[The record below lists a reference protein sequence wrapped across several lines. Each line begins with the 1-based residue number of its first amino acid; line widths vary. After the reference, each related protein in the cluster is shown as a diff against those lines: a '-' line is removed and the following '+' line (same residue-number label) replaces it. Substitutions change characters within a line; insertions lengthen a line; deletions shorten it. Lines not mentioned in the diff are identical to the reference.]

1 MGHRAGHAAHAPIR
15 PLGRP
20 RGMASDP
27 SPPAAA
33 AAAPYAAGAR
43 DLAEA
48 ALGALRPELER
59 HGARLRALAE
69 AQARLG
75 GALTGDGGGL
85 AGPEDGGGGTSAE
98 APGAGAGL
106 GQGARVAAGALSVS
120 FSLSRARLLACL
132 LACLLA
138 YLLADVRA
146 SLPTPLL
153 ADAVLTV
160 TPAAVRKGSTPP

>member
-59 HGARLRALAE
+59 HGARLLERPRVEHVDARAV
-69 AQARLG
+69 ARLG
-75 GALTGDGGGL
+75 DGL
-85 AGPEDGGGGTSAE
+85 AHHEPRSGAIEGDAAARARQRLHGEEGA
-98 APGAGAGL
+98 AWAGAAEPPEPHVVVAADGRESQSARMR
-106 GQGARVAAGALSVS
+106 GKGVRMAAARVRALQ
-120 FSLSRARLLACL
+120 RLWWL
-132 LACLLA
+132 L
-138 YLLADVRA
+138 R
-146 SLPTPLL
+146 
-153 ADAVLTV
+153 
-160 TPAAVRKGSTPP
+160 PA

>member
-1 MGHRAGHAAHAPIR
+1 MAHRAGHAAHAPIR

-75 GALTGDGGGL
+75 GALAGDGGGL

-120 FSLSRARLLACL
+120 FSLSLARL